1 MKVFSTHKSF
11 ATVTVCSVV
20 GVALAATLLGSESL
34 AVSSDAGGS
43 TPASA
48 QVAEGD
54 LYLASAG
61 PWSEEAVPQ
70 ADDDS
75 TLDYSESSSISA
87 GPPPGSSAWCCEGPF
102 GMCLIW
108 VNPTGCPGGTT
119 QVECPCNKDYEP
131 SS

>member
-20 GVALAATLLGSESL
+20 GVALAATLLASESL
-34 AVSSDAGGS
+34 AVSSDAGAS
-43 TPASA
+43 RPASV

-54 LYLASAG
+54 LYLPSAG
-61 PWSEEAVPQ
+61 SWSEEALPQ

-87 GPPPGSSAWCCEGPF
+87 GPPPGSSAWCCEGPL
-102 GMCLIW
+102 GMCTIW
-108 VNPTGCPGGTT
+108 VNPTGCPPGMT
-119 QVECPCNKDYEP
+119 QVECPCNKDDP
-131 SS
+131 NS